1 MRVLLQRVQNAAV
14 TVDSREIGKI
24 GRGFLLLVGF
34 TTGDTL
40 AEVEYLAKK
49 IAKLRVFEDET
60 GKLNL
65 DLKQIEGAIL
75 SVSQFTL
82 YADTKKGNRPSF
94 TKALAPAEAENLYEA
109 FNEKLRQAGFAV
121 ATGKFGAEM
130 QVSLVNDGPVTIC
143 LEKEA
148 S

>member
-40 AEVEYLAKK
+40 TEVEYLAKK

>member
-94 TKALAPAEAENLYEA
+94 TKALVPAEAEKLYEA
-109 FNEKLRQAGFAV
+109 FNEKLRQAGFTV

>member
-109 FNEKLRQAGFAV
+109 FNEKLCQAGFAV